1 MDPTQVTQYQTGFA
15 KEVAPYAQNTLGAA
29 YATAFQ
35 PALDASGNPIMEN
48 GVPKIGGL
56 QPFQTYNTQDRFEKF
71 NRLQQKSFEGAD
83 TMQPSQYTEGG
94 AKLAGLAGLGAL
106 GTNYQGGQFGNQFQA
121 PQNLG
126 YNAQTFQA
134 NQMGPTQQVGTQDFR
149 GDGTAQSFM
158 NPYMQNVVDIQKR
171 EAQRQSGIQG
181 TQQQA
186 QAAQAGA
193 FGGGRDAIMRAE
205 RERNLGQQMGDI
217 QAQGSNAAFQQAQQ
231 QFNAQNQLGLQA
243 QMANQ
248 GAGLTVG
255 GQNLNALQQTNL
267 ANQAA
272 QNQAGQFGAG
282 QGLQAAGLGAQYGIA
297 GQQLG
302 EQSRQYGAGLGLQG
316 LQTAIQGAGQV
327 GALGQQGFQQ
337 GMDIN
342 KLQNQYGGQQQQQAQ
357 NMLNADY
364 QQFLDKQNYP
374 YKQLGFMSDM
384 IRGLPVSNTGSTMYQ
399 QPPSTLGQL
408 SGLALG
414 ASQLVKKDG
423 GQIHAYAEGGIT
435 GNELPITN
443 PDDSKLASMMD
454 GMSIQQLQQIAKL
467 SPIPQARRIA
477 QQELQ
482 DRASM
487 RTGGIVA
494 FKEGGDE
501 GEEATSTAG
510 DIARYVS
517 KNVSDKW
524 NALSEMREQNRKR
537 LEATPGLF
545 EALTPSQREE
555 KKGIRAA
562 AGKKYDESYEKNFHP
577 FKSSESS
584 TQLPST
590 GTGAGR
596 GVVNPNTRSVSEPS
610 RDEDTGKGK
619 SSKIE
624 ANKIVKATADIA
636 ESHGM
641 SKDDYM
647 SNVKEMMDYLGQG
660 SDKAIKGLK
669 DLITQ
674 DAGKAEAVRSDAQRK
689 ALRDYGFNMAAAA
702 SKVGT
707 GGGFAG
713 LLRSASEAA
722 PSISESMN
730 ASEKVAMEMEHNQR
744 QMQIE
749 MAKYEVSMRK
759 GDERT
764 ALGHAS
770 NIRQLQQQQAQLQET
785 SRHNK
790 ASEGLMGQRIAAAS
804 TAQAGRGQEKTFAPI
819 LRGIGAANSQANKIA
834 TDLIKSRP
842 DLVKPGEDP
851 AAAFER
857 IRNPIAAK
865 LRKEAVPMF
874 GPTGKMYGA
883 ADTGEDDDMEG

>member
-56 QPFQTYNTQDRFEKF
+56 QPFQSYNTQDRFAQF
-71 NRLQQKSFEGAD
+71 NPLQQKSFGGAD

-106 GTNYQGGQFGNQFQA
+106 GTNYQGGQFSGGQFNQSAADQ
-121 PQNLG
+121 
-126 YNAQTFQA
+126 Y
-134 NQMGPTQQVGTQDFR
+134 M
-149 GDGTAQSFM
+149 S
-158 NPYMQNVVDIQKR
+158 PYMQSVVDIQKR
-171 EAQRQSGIQG
+171 EAGRQSGIQG

-193 FGGGRDAIMRAE
+193 FGGGRDAVMRAE
-205 RERNLGQQMGDI
+205 RERNLGQQMNDI
-217 QAQGSNAAFQQAQQ
+217 QATGSQAAFQQAQ
-231 QFNAQNQLGLQA
+231 
-243 QMANQ
+243 
-248 GAGLTVG
+248 
-255 GQNLNALQQTNL
+255 
-267 ANQAA
+267 
-272 QNQAGQFGAG
+272 
-282 QGLQAAGLGAQYGIA
+282 AQYNADQGRGMQA
-297 GQQLG
+297 QQLG

-364 QQFLDKQNYP
+364 QQFIDKQNYP

-443 PDDSKLASMMD
+443 PDDSKLASMMN

-501 GEEATSTAG
+501 GEKTSRAARWFDDVMSDSPEA
-510 DIARYVS
+510 IARRKMFENLKQ
-517 KNVSDKW
+517 KNETMMQ
-524 NALSEMREQNRKR
+524 AERER
-537 LEATPGLF
+537 PGLF
-545 EALTPSQREE
+545 EQTTPEKIKSTEAKSIQTAKDYLNASRSGAL
-555 KKGIRAA
+555 
-562 AGKKYDESYEKNFHP
+562 GKSAE
-577 FKSSESS
+577 
-584 TQLPST
+584 LPPT

-619 SSKIE
+619 SSKVE

-636 ESHGM
+636 ESHGI

-669 DLITQ
+669 DLIAQ
-674 DAGKAEAVRSDAQRK
+674 DAGKAETVRSDAQRK

-730 ASEKVAMEMEHNQR
+730 ASEKVAMEMEQNQR
-744 QMQIE
+744 QMRIE

-804 TAQAGRGQEKTFAPI
+804 AAQAGRGQEKTFAPI

-857 IRNPIAAK
+857 IRGPIATK